1 MWIVTTVPPLAA
13 ALAAA
18 ALAWHHATR
27 LDQRSAGA
35 WSGELRDKQK
45 SRIVVLG
52 ALVTAVA
59 AALILQLVLLSRLG
73 SAG

>member
-18 ALAWHHATR
+18 ALAWHYATR

-35 WSGELRDKQK
+35 WPDELRDKQK
-45 SRIVVLG
+45 SRIVLLG